1 MNVTFVPGQI
11 EVAEEVIETDGET
24 GFVTLIVIVLLFA
37 VAPFTQGELLVKIQ
51 LIMSPVAKEEVLKV
65 ALLVPTGV
73 PFWNHA

>member
-11 EVAEEVIETDGET
+11 EVKEEDIETDGET

-37 VAPFTQGELLVKIQ
+37 VEPFTQGELLVKIQ
-51 LIMSPVAKEEVLKV
+51 LTISPVAREEVLKV
-65 ALLVPTGV
+65 ALFVPTGM